1 MTDHDLTTELAER
14 VRDAAARRTPL
25 RIVGGDTKRFLGRE
39 VSGDAL
45 AMARHAG
52 IVNYDPAELVVTARA
67 GTPLRD
73 VEALL
78 GSHGQCLP
86 FDPPRFGDGA
96 TLGGTVACGLADPGR
111 GSSGPLRDYVLGVRI
126 LCGDGRVLRFM
137 LKAGQSIREHNAPD
151 SPFYVVVLQG
161 HGLFSGGDGQELR
174 VGPHDLLIFA
184 PGENHEIKAQDED
197 LVFVGFL
204 QGVPGT
210 RPYRIG
216 GELGRG

>member
-1 MTDHDLTTELAER
+1 MYSMNLLDELEFH
-14 VRDAAARRTPL
+14 AANPNAQP
-25 RIVGGDTKRFLGRE
+25 I
-39 VSGDAL
+39 
-45 AMARHAG
+45 
-52 IVNYDPAELVVTARA
+52 
-67 GTPLRD
+67 
-73 VEALL
+73 
-78 GSHGQCLP
+78 
-86 FDPPRFGDGA
+86 
-96 TLGGTVACGLADPGR
+96 
-111 GSSGPLRDYVLGVRI
+111 YVDK
-126 LCGDGRVLRFM
+126 DGRVLRFM